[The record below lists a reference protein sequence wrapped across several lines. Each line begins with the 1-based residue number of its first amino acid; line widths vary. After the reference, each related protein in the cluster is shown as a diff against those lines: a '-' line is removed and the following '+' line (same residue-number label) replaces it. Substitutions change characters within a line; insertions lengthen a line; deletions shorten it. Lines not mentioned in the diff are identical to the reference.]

1 MDDTHQAVLKASAIQ
16 KASGGA
22 GGVYSLPILTQTDT
36 IDPYAVNVASS
47 FIIASADLMARTAGD
62 VRLIAVT
69 GDKSAQYFTYSSA
82 PYDFVR
88 DGCFT
93 IQPNDHSTKT
103 LSRNT
108 PLTDNYYRVTRFVKD
123 NGAFDMDKTE
133 GSALIAP
140 AILQSKDT
148 SSGGCNAG
156 FAGTALIFAIALL
169 PIAQKRKNHSKNFVR

>member
-1 MDDTHQAVLKASAIQ
+1 MLHNPAE
-16 KASGGA
+16 
-22 GGVYSLPILTQTDT
+22 
-36 IDPYAVNVASS
+36 
-47 FIIASADLMARTAGD
+47 R
-62 VRLIAVT
+62 
-69 GDKSAQYFTYSSA
+69 
-82 PYDFVR
+82 
-88 DGCFT
+88 
-93 IQPNDHSTKT
+93 HSTKT

-108 PLTDNYYRVTRFVKD
+108 PLTDNYYRVTIFVKD

-169 PIAQKRKNHSKNFVR
+169 PIAQKRKNHSKNVSVKYPVPGSHQESGILFICII